1 MYISMYVYTV
11 SMYVYIY
18 LCIYKIHNNAYILF
32 WNLAVVYHDISE
44 LRMRSVWAVSLALNL
59 L

>member
-1 MYISMYVYTV
+1 MYVYTV

-18 LCIYKIHNNAYILF
+18 LCIYKIHNAYILL
-32 WNLAVVYHDISE
+32 WNIAVVYHDISE
-44 LRMRSVWAVSLALNL
+44 LRMRSVWAVSLVLNL